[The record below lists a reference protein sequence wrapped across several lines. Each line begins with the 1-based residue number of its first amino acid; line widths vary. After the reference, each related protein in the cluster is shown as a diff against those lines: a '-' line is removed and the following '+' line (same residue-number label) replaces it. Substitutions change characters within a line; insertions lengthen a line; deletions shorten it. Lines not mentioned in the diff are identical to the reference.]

1 MIYLFI
7 HTVQGLAGATPRR
20 GVSTPWTE
28 YVKFLPDD
36 VPVPTM
42 WSDEEKALLTGTS
55 LEVSLIVPLRL

>member
-7 HTVQGLAGATPRR
+7 HTVQGIVGAASGASRR

-36 VPVPTM
+36 VPVPTL
-42 WSDEEKALLTGTS
+42 WSDEEKALLIGTS
-55 LEVSLIVPLRL
+55 LEVS